1 MGEAMQS
8 NTITLKAF
16 SFLQP
21 EFRKKG
27 LAADENSVSLCP
39 GDTVNTVLKR
49 LKIDSSLVEGSF
61 INGSVRPLDTELNPG
76 DRVALVPPGT
86 PGPYRF
92 ILGISAKR
100 DQLRDA
106 GAHCGCGG

>member
-1 MGEAMQS
+1 MY
-8 NTITLKAF
+8 NTTIALRAF

-27 LAADENSVSLCP
+27 LAADENHIPLRPC
-39 GDTVNTVLKR
+39 DTVRSVLGR
-49 LKIDSSLVEGSF
+49 LGIDPVLVEGSF
-61 INGSVRPLDTELNPG
+61 INGSVRSLDTVLEPG

-92 ILGISAKR
+92 ILGISNKR
-100 DQLRDA
+100 DASR
-106 GAHCGCGG
+106 

>member
-1 MGEAMQS
+1 MKDA
-8 NTITLKAF
+8 TITLKAF

-27 LAADENSVSLCP
+27 LTTDENHIPLCP
-39 GDTVNTVLKR
+39 DDTVRSVLDR
-49 LKIDSSLVEGSF
+49 LGIDASQVEGSF
-61 INGSVRPLDTELNPG
+61 INGSVRPLDTGLNPG

-92 ILGISAKR
+92 ILGISNKR
-100 DQLRDA
+100 DALR
-106 GAHCGCGG
+106 

>member
-1 MGEAMQS
+1 MGEAMQ
-8 NTITLKAF
+8 NNMITLKAF

-21 EFRKKG
+21 EFEKKG
-27 LAADENSVSLCP
+27 LAADENCVSLSP
-39 GDTVNTVLKR
+39 GDTVKTVLTR
-49 LKIDSSLVEGSF
+49 LNIDISLVEGSF

-92 ILGISAKR
+92 ILGISEKR

-106 GAHCGCGG
+106 GDRCGCDG